1 MRLKLADF
9 GLALRLKNQND
20 AEENNVQHMRWCAPE
35 CVPKCLPECLFG
47 MCSICDFINVC
58 YKHLPFF
65 PMITITIILLLI
77 DVNKWIDNKCSECM
91 IPHLNIPD

>member
-9 GLALRLKNQND
+9 GLALHLKNQND

-35 CVPKCLPECLFG
+35 CLPKCLPECLFG
-47 MCSICDFINVC
+47 MCSICDFIKAC

-65 PMITITIILLLI
+65 PMITSTITTS
-77 DVNKWIDNKCSECM
+77 DRCKQVD
-91 IPHLNIPD
+91 